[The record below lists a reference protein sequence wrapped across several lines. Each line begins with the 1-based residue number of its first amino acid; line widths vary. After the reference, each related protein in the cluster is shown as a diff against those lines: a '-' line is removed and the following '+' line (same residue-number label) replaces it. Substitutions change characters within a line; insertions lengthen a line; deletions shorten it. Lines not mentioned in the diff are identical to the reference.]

1 LRFTLPLVSALYN
14 PVKKFLYALRLLF
27 LSTQLFYL
35 SAQLAYFDEQQ
46 LHFPPHHR

>member
-1 LRFTLPLVSALYN
+1 MSSSFIC
-14 PVKKFLYALRLLF
+14 LLF

-35 SAQLAYFDEQQ
+35 GAQLAYFDEQQ